1 MSAASELV
9 RYGATVLAKAGID
22 SAANDSALLLAH
34 VLDVSR
40 ASLATIDD
48 VTPVVREQ
56 FEQALNQRELRIP
69 LQHITG
75 VAYFR
80 HLELQVGPGVFVPRP
95 ETELLAQYG
104 IDYLSAGLR
113 AGLRAMDLCA
123 GSGALAISLATEVPG
138 ITVFAVE
145 LSPDALPWLQKNV
158 AKYADQIEGVGSRI
172 EIIHGDAGSLV
183 AFSEM
188 ADSVDV
194 IVTNPPYIPTDMIP
208 REPEARDF
216 DPAVALYGG
225 PDGLEVAREV
235 ARTAAMVLKPGGV
248 MGMEH
253 ADVQGDFATGVPAML
268 SQMNAANVLWEEIE
282 DRHDYNHLPRFTVAT
297 RSSVTFEMP

>member
-1 MSAASELV
+1 MPSASELV
-9 RYGATVLAKAGID
+9 RNGATVLVNAGVD
-22 SAANDSALLLAH
+22 SASNDSELLLAH
-34 VLDVSR
+34 VLNVSR
-40 ASLATIDD
+40 TALLTIDD
-48 VTPVVREQ
+48 VSASDRESFEELLSKREQ
-56 FEQALNQRELRIP
+56 RIP

-75 VAYFR
+75 IAYFR
-80 HLELQVGPGVFVPRP
+80 HLELHVGPGVFVPRP

-104 IDYLSAGLR
+104 IDHAHCG
-113 AGLRAMDLCA
+113 ARAMDLCA

-158 AKYADQIEGVGSRI
+158 AKYAEHIESVGSRI

-183 AFSEM
+183 AFRGMENSI
-188 ADSVDV
+188 DV

-208 REPEARDF
+208 REPEARDY

-225 PDGLEVAREV
+225 PDGLEVARKV
-235 ARTAAMVLKPGGV
+235 ARTAAMVLKSGGV

-268 SQMNAANVLWEEIE
+268 SAMNEDQLLWEEIA
-282 DRHDYNHLPRFTVAT
+282 DRHDYNDLPRFTVAT
-297 RSSVTFEMP
+297 RSGVTFEMS